1 MRITTKFFGIAV
13 ALSALTA
20 GVHAQTVSV
29 NFVAAGSSALFLQLG
44 LAAGT
49 DASATPAGVGATC
62 VWSQSSGTS
71 YSLEVTD
78 SKSESGNAWIAWTP
92 GSRSQSCTS
101 LTSSDKTTV
110 YAMVSTDSEIGNR
123 LYFNGGTLGAVSSSP
138 AGSSS
143 SGLIFGT
150 SGEVALPSAIWTA
163 LNAHA
168 LTAAATDIRPEDAK
182 FASLRA
188 LTTGGS
194 VVGSSAQYLG
204 LGYSGGDKIF
214 SAFGTSPSH
223 FNVVDFTLPTD
234 GSYAVLPIGAVPV
247 VVAVNT
253 TNASGFGGLTFGG
266 STPAS
271 IDLTTLA
278 KYLDGSYGYT
288 GDISGSA
295 SGAAATILIR
305 EPLSGTFN
313 TVEYAVPNTT
323 TLETSQEVG
332 VNQTVSQRDLAATSL
347 GAGTGTVPYGYSST
361 LGGYQFI
368 LATNDNSSAY
378 RERVIGT
385 GQSISELL
393 STQDALGYAFWS
405 TSNYK
410 GTTAYPTSNARYL
423 TIKTTVNGIVHYYDP
438 LYTPSTVS
446 GSTYETIAN
455 TIPTSGNGYLT
466 DVTFSDLQ
474 AGNYPIWSLL
484 RLVTATSGIH
494 HTAANLLAYAAQNFV
509 NSSGR
514 PDFVPFNNNTTFTSV
529 APLKVFHSHFAP
541 PGVNFYSTGTNVA
554 ANGTSAYT
562 PKATKCTDAEA
573 GGDVGG
579 VIGAVNDPAEGGL
592 SESDE
597 AYCSASGNPATGQT
611 GHRM

>member
-13 ALSALTA
+13 ALSALTV

-49 DASATPAGVGATC
+49 ATNASPAGVGATC

-92 GSRSQSCTS
+92 GSRSKSCTS
-101 LTSSDKTTV
+101 LTSSDTTTV

-123 LYFNGGTLGAVSSSP
+123 LYFNSGTLGATSSSP

-188 LTTGGS
+188 LTTGGG

-204 LGYSGGDKIF
+204 LGYSSGDAIY
-214 SAFGTSPSH
+214 SAFGASPSH

-247 VVAVNT
+247 VVAVNI

-266 STPAS
+266 SSPAN
-271 IDLTTLA
+271 ITRATLA

-295 SGAAATILIR
+295 TGAAATILIR

-323 TLETSQEVG
+323 ELETSQEVG
-332 VNQTVSQRDLAATSL
+332 VNQIVSQRDLSSN
-347 GAGTGTVPYGYSST
+347 GTGTLPSGYSST
-361 LGGYQFI
+361 LGGYQFK
-368 LATNDNSSAY
+368 LATNDNTSAY
-378 RERVIGT
+378 RERAIGT
-385 GQSISELL
+385 GQSVSQLL
-393 STQDALGYAFWS
+393 ATTDALGYAFWS
-405 TSNYK
+405 TANYK
-410 GTTAYPTSNARYL
+410 NATTSTARYL
-423 TIKTTVNGIVHYYDP
+423 TVDGYDP
-438 LYTPSTVS
+438 LYDRS
-446 GSTYETIAN
+446 GSSYSTISN
-455 TIPTSGNGYLT
+455 TIPTSGNSYLS
-466 DVTFSDLQ
+466 DVTFADLQ
-474 AGNYPIWSLL
+474 NGNYPIWSLL
-484 RLVTATSGIH
+484 RLVTATSGIY
-494 HTAANLLAYAAQNFV
+494 HTTAHLLAYAAQNFV
-509 NSSGR
+509 PAGTR
-514 PDFVPFNNNTTFTSV
+514 PDFVPFSNSSATTIGT
-529 APLKVFHSHFAP
+529 LKVLHSHFAP

-562 PKATKCTDAEA
+562 PAASACTDAEA
-573 GGDVGG
+573 GGDVAG

-597 AYCSASGNPATGQT
+597 AYCSTSGNLPTGQT

>member
-1 MRITTKFFGIAV
+1 
-13 ALSALTA
+13 
-20 GVHAQTVSV
+20 V

-49 DASATPAGVGATC
+49 ATTASPAGMGATC

-71 YSLEVTD
+71 YSLKVTD

-123 LYFNGGTLGAVSSSP
+123 LYFNGGTLGATNSP
-138 AGSSS
+138 GGGANTNTGSPNQ
-143 SGLIFGT
+143 LIFGSSEQPT
-150 SGEVALPSAIWTA
+150 LPTAIWSA
-163 LNAHA
+163 LSGKA

-194 VVGSSAQYLG
+194 AVSSSQYLG
-204 LGYSGGDKIF
+204 LGYSSGNAIY

-247 VVAVNT
+247 VVAVNPHNT
-253 TNASGFGGLTFGG
+253 TNGFGTLTFGG
-266 STPAS
+266 SSPANIS
-271 IDLTTLA
+271 RTTLA
-278 KYLDGSYGYT
+278 HYLDGTYGYT

-332 VNQTVSQRDLAATSL
+332 VHQTVSQRDLSSN
-347 GAGTGTVPYGYSST
+347 GTGTVPSGYDST
-361 LGGYQFI
+361 LDGYVFK
-368 LATNDNSSAY
+368 LATNDNASAY
-378 RERVIGT
+378 RERAIGT

-393 STQDALGYAFWS
+393 AVGATDSQGRAITDQLGYAFWS
-405 TSNYK
+405 TANYK
-410 GTTAYPTSNARYL
+410 NATTSTARYL
-423 TIKTTVNGIVHYYDP
+423 TVDGYDP
-438 LYTPSTVS
+438 LYDRS
-446 GSTYETIAN
+446 GSSYSTISN
-455 TIPTSGNGYLT
+455 TIPTSGNSYLS
-466 DVTFSDLQ
+466 DVTFADLQ
-474 AGNYPIWSLL
+474 NGNYPIWSLL
-484 RLVTATSGIH
+484 RLVTTSSASSIYNI
-494 HTAANLLAYAAQNFV
+494 TANKLVYAAQNFV
-509 NSSGR
+509 PAGTTTSR
-514 PDFVPFNNNTTFTSV
+514 PDFVPFSNASV
-529 APLKVFHSHFAP
+529 SSSIGTLKVFHSHFAP

-554 ANGTSAYT
+554 ANGTSAYK
-562 PKATKCTDAEA
+562 PAASACTDAEA
-573 GGDVGG
+573 GGDVAG

-597 AYCSASGNPATGQT
+597 AYCSASGNLPTGQT
-611 GHRM
+611 GDRL

>member
-13 ALSALTA
+13 ALGALTA
-20 GVHAQTVSV
+20 GVHAQTVTV
-29 NFVAAGSSALFLQLG
+29 DFVAAGSSALFLQLG

-49 DASATPAGVGATC
+49 ATTASPAGVGATC

-78 SKSESGNAWIAWTP
+78 SKSETGNAWIAWTP
-92 GSRSQSCTS
+92 GSSSGSCTS

-110 YAMVSTDSEIGNR
+110 YADVSLDSELGNR
-123 LYFNGGTLGAVSSSP
+123 LYFNGGTLGAASSSP
-138 AGSSS
+138 AGSSP

-163 LNAHA
+163 LSGHA

-188 LTTGGS
+188 LTTGGG

-204 LGYSGGDKIF
+204 LGYSSGDEIF
-214 SAFGTSPSH
+214 SAFGASPSH

-234 GSYAVLPIGAVPV
+234 GSYTVLPIGAVPV
-247 VVAVNT
+247 VVAVNI

-266 STPAS
+266 STPANIS
-271 IDLTTLA
+271 RSTLA

-295 SGAAATILIR
+295 TGAAATILIR

-323 TLETSQEVG
+323 ELETSQEVG
-332 VNQTVSQRDLAATSL
+332 VNQIVSQRDLSSN
-347 GAGTGTVPYGYSST
+347 GTGTVPSGYSST
-361 LGGYQFI
+361 LGGYQFK
-368 LATNDNSSAY
+368 LATNDNTSAY

-393 STQDALGYAFWS
+393 ATQDALGYAFWS
-405 TSNYK
+405 TANYK
-410 GTTAYPTSNARYL
+410 SATTSTARYL
-423 TIKTTVNGIVHYYDP
+423 TVDNHDP
-438 LYTPSTVS
+438 LYDPTNSNYSTW
-446 GSTYETIAN
+446 AN
-455 TIPTSGNGYLT
+455 TIPTASNGYLS
-466 DVTFSDLQ
+466 DVTFADLQ
-474 AGNYPIWSLL
+474 NGNYPIWSLL
-484 RLVTATSGIH
+484 RLVTAKSGIH
-494 HTAANLLAYAAQNFV
+494 HTAANLLAYAAQNFISTT
-509 NSSGR
+509 NH
-514 PDFVPFNNNTTFTSV
+514 PDFVPFNNDADGSTLQV
-529 APLKVFHSHFAP
+529 IHSHFAP
-541 PGVNFYSTGTNVA
+541 PGVTFSSTNTPNNGGSCGT
-554 ANGTSAYT
+554 
-562 PKATKCTDAEA
+562 EA

-579 VIGAVNDPAEGGL
+579 VILAINT
-592 SESDE
+592 
-597 AYCSASGNPATGQT
+597 CTTGE
-611 GHRM
+611 RM